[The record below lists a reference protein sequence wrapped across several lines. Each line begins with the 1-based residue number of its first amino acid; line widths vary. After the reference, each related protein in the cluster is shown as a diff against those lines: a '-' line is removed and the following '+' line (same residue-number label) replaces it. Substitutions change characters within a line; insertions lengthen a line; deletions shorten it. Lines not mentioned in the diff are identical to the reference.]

1 MELSELRSQVD
12 HDIQRA
18 KDIDEAN
25 AVLTK
30 TFNEREEELCL
41 KLDKMAGMSRWIS
54 LSLFKWKLLT
64 SSSTLA
70 DFEADYETMRNQLDD
85 ASREKAELEH
95 KLDIAL
101 RERAEIEHQ
110 FIMLEASKVSIE
122 ENADR
127 ILERDNMLS
136 SEYDKLQVEL
146 KHATRKLCERQDENN
161 QLTKRLASIKQEI

>member
-1 MELSELRSQVD
+1 M
-12 HDIQRA
+12 
-18 KDIDEAN
+18 
-25 AVLTK
+25 
-30 TFNEREEELCL
+30 
-41 KLDKMAGMSRWIS
+41 
-54 LSLFKWKLLT
+54 SLFQWKLLT
-64 SSSTLA
+64 SSSALA

-161 QLTKRLASIKQEI
+161 QLTKRLASIKQEIERLAHDNAALVESVKFTTEKMKSPEISHKKRKVFGFRNC